1 MSIKADSNPLA
12 MKTIFI
18 FLLISVFCL
27 GTYAQ
32 NAETKSSVST
42 SISSSFSINKVYPN
56 PVKDFVIVE
65 LRSEDSGTMQVSLI
79 NILGSEVK
87 KWESSELL
95 QGEQKLKLDL
105 SSIKSGVYFLKIVK
119 SGQVK
124 TQVIKKN

>member
-1 MSIKADSNPLA
+1 